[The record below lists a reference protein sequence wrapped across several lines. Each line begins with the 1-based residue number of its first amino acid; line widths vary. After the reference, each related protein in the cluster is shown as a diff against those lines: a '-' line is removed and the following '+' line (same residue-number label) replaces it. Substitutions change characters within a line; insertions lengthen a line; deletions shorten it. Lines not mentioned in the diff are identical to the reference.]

1 MWLFCRCETF
11 ALETT
16 IQLLFDRDTSRQL
29 ISLWNQLLWRN
40 KSPVIDF
47 HSSDNSYE
55 PFSDLIYFEDL
66 VTCEEGSRSRFKH
79 SHRSFNIRHFQ
90 TRRYETKVFI
100 ELLSPSTSER
110 QFLFSWPH
118 IRNSYM
124 LFQTAEQMKT
134 VSSLY
139 FTSFSLLICLPVS
152 HPRSAFCFLLSLCLW
167 TSVFSCS
174 TADYLYQG
182 ISIIA
187 VFFFLPAWWGM
198 HLSLRQTE
206 KWWHRPEQLG

>member
-1 MWLFCRCETF
+1 MTRATSSSRCETSF
-11 ALETT
+11 SGV
-16 IQLLFDRDTSRQL
+16 LLPFESPGNR
-29 ISLWNQLLWRN
+29 
-40 KSPVIDF
+40 SPVIDF
-47 HSSDNSYE
+47 HSSNNSYE
-55 PFSDLIYFEDL
+55 PFSDLLYFEDL
-66 VTCEEGSRSRFKH
+66 VRCEERSRSRLKH

-100 ELLSPSTSER
+100 ELLSPSTSARR
-110 QFLFSWPH
+110 QLLSSWPH

-124 LFQTAEQMKT
+124 LFQTPEQMKT

-139 FTSFSLLICLPVS
+139 FTSVSLLICLAVS

-187 VFFFLPAWWGM
+187 VFFPAGVVRNAFV
-198 HLSLRQTE
+198 SATE
-206 KWWHRPEQLG
+206 KRWQRPEQLG